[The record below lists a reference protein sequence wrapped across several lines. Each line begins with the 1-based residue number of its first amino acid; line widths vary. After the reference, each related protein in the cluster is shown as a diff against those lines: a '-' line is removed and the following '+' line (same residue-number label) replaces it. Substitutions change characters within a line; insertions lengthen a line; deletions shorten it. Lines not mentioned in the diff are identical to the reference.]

1 MRKTILQI
9 AAGAAVAAGLSLA
22 AMPAAVNAQTD
33 KVLARKGVIVLYNG
47 QKFTGDYIE
56 LSKLRT
62 QMELEYPIGS
72 IAVFPGEAWEICE
85 GPRFKEPCRV
95 VTANETGLGAI
106 VVGSL
111 RKAKQ
116 PAPAPAAQ

>member
-1 MRKTILQI
+1 MKKTILKI
-9 AAGAAVAAGLSLA
+9 AAGAAVAVGLSLA
-22 AMPAAVNAQTD
+22 AMPAAVNAQSE

-85 GPRFKEPCRV
+85 GP
-95 VTANETGLGAI
+95 TANETGLGAI

-111 RKAKQ
+111 RKAEQ
-116 PAPAPAAQ
+116 AAPAPAAQ